1 MQIRCRH
8 SQVLC
13 TACQCCGMNGVS
25 EIMTNTLA
33 GSRLKPGLGARTHLS
48 NMLFL
53 LPTVLLFLVVVLIP
67 VLQGIPYSFTSWKS
81 IISTEHPFNGLANY
95 RYLLG
100 NKYFRMSLMVTF
112 SFTIQYMLLSMLF
125 GFGLALLIYKAS
137 RFNNVCRTIFFLPF
151 TTSVTAG
158 AIVWSYVYTDMY
170 GTLTGLVSP
179 LGLPNQIVPA
189 MALMASWRDMG
200 YAMLIFIAALQTVP
214 HDYYEAATV
223 EGANTW
229 QQFIHITL
237 PNIVPAFTTNTT
249 LLLAWGLRTFDL
261 PAVVAQNMQEGQT
274 TAFYIYQSIFA
285 NNKASLGQA
294 AAIILTVILI
304 VLTQIV
310 TRSLRR
316 LEVEA

>member
-1 MQIRCRH
+1 
-8 SQVLC
+8 
-13 TACQCCGMNGVS
+13 
-25 EIMTNTLA
+25 MTRTL
-33 GSRLKPGLGARTHLS
+33 SNRKPRAGLGAKTHLG
-48 NMLFL
+48 NMVFL
-53 LPTVLLFLVVVLIP
+53 LPTAILFTIVVLIP
-67 VLQGIPYSFTSWKS
+67 VFQGIPYSFTSWKS
-81 IISTEHPFNGLANY
+81 IVSDNHPFNGLANY
-95 RYLLG
+95 KYLLG
-100 NKYFRMSLMVTF
+100 NKYFLMSLKVTF
-112 SFTIQYMLLSMLF
+112 SFTILYMTLSILF
-125 GFGLALLIYKAS
+125 GFGLALLIQKAS
-137 RFNNVCRTIFFLPF
+137 SFNNVSRTIFFLPF

-158 AIVWSYVYTDMY
+158 AIIWSYVYTDIY

-179 LGLPNQIVPA
+179 LGLPGQIVPA

-214 HDYYEAATV
+214 KDYYEAATV
-223 EGANTW
+223 EGANAW
-229 QQFIHITL
+229 QQFIYITI
-237 PNIVPAFTTNTT
+237 PNIVPAFTTNVT

-274 TAFYIYQSIFA
+274 TALYIYQSIFA

-310 TRSLRR
+310 TRVLRR